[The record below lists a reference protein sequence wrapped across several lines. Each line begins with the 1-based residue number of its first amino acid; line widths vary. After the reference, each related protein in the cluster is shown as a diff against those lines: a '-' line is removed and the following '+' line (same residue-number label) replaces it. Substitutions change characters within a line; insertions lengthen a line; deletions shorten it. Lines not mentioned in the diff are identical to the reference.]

1 MSMNATLAAAF
12 ANIEK
17 WEQEQEQEQA
27 EQANTPAPNTDDSSA
42 APVVTADEISLSD
55 ATTAPHGWDVAET
68 SVDDSE
74 SLDSNDVDDDQSANT
89 WTPIAEAAAPLVRK
103 AIKIKGLDE
112 KAVLAQLKR
121 SMYSPYKLDVDESK
135 AYGAGNVNKHL
146 FEGRDNRVRR
156 TISKFTEVYT
166 YFNDNTVP
174 WATGVRMLNIDH
186 YFDFTAGLRQRIDE
200 ALAAADDLAAHWD
213 EEVQADL
220 DRLAKIAAA
229 KGKPNLANPD
239 DYPTAQEIRSRFDIE
254 VRYMPVPTAGDF
266 RVNISDEDKA
276 SLQKQLED
284 AEDAAAKHVIAE
296 MLEPMQ
302 RAVEKL
308 SVPIGQDGSIFRDSL
323 IDNIVEVAERME
335 RVNVS
340 DDRNVTDKIAELKS
354 LATTYANNK
363 DVLRSTPTV
372 RAKAASQINDLVSQM
387 AGLV

>member
-17 WEQEQEQEQA
+17 WEQEQA
-27 EQANTPAPNTDDSSA
+27 ELAKAPTANTDDSSA
-42 APVVTADEISLSD
+42 APVVT
-55 ATTAPHGWDVAET
+55 
-68 SVDDSE
+68 VDNSE
-74 SLDSNDVDDDQSANT
+74 SLDSNDVDEDQPANT
-89 WTPIAEAAAPLVRK
+89 WTSIAEAAAPLVRK